1 MPFIIAE
8 PSKDRRE
15 SYSEYVGRGGY
26 QTAWAKVRTMEAPAV
41 RTTVLSAGLR
51 GRGGA
56 GFPTAKKWE
65 LATSVES
72 SRRIL
77 IINGAEGEPGSF
89 KDRTLMTLA
98 PHRVLEGILIG
109 AHAIQA
115 TDILFYINDQ
125 FNDSIS
131 SLEQALREAE
141 AAGLPVNTIKLL
153 PETHTYIAGEETA
166 LINALMGLPAQ
177 PWHKPPYP
185 TTQGYQGHPTIV
197 NNVETLA
204 VLPVIFEK
212 GITWFVRNQPMLF
225 SVTGDVRRPGVY
237 EMPLGTPLSQLLD
250 LAGGPA
256 QTSIQAVLPG
266 GFSMPWLKPE
276 QFDTPLDYESLRHLG
291 TGLGA
296 SIIVIGSE
304 RSLYDQTCQIA
315 DFFARETCGK
325 CPLCVRGT
333 RTLAEQMAQLANS
346 LNPETVGTLVQ
357 SAKKFRHKGICSF
370 LDTAAHMVEE
380 YAVALNTPT
389 VS

>member
-8 PSKDRRE
+8 PSNDHRE

-26 QTAWAKVRTMEAPAV
+26 RTAWAKVRAMEATAV
-41 RTTVLSAGLR
+41 RTAVLSAGLR

-65 LATSVES
+65 LATAVEA
-72 SRRIL
+72 SRRVL

-98 PHRVLEGILIG
+98 PHRVLEGILIA

-125 FNDSIS
+125 FGDSIS
-131 SLEQALREAE
+131 SLEHALREAE
-141 AAGLPVNTIKLL
+141 QDGLPVSMIKLL

-197 NNVETLA
+197 NNAETVA
-204 VLPVIFEK
+204 VLPIIFEK
-212 GITWFVRNQPMLF
+212 GVTWFVRNQPMLF
-225 SVTGDVRRPGVY
+225 SVSGDVKRPGVY
-237 EMPLGTPLSQLLD
+237 EMPLGTPLRQLLD
-250 LAGGPA
+250 ITGGPS
-256 QTSIQAVLPG
+256 QNSIQAVLPG

-276 QFDTPLDYESLRHLG
+276 QFDTPLDYESLRLLG
-291 TGLGA
+291 TGLGG
-296 SIIVIGSE
+296 SIIVIGDE
-304 RSLYDQTCQIA
+304 RSLYDQTRQIA
-315 DFFARETCGK
+315 NFFAQETCGK

-333 RTLAEQMAQLANS
+333 RTLAQQMAELANTF
-346 LNPETVGTLVQ
+346 NPEAVGTLVQ

-380 YAVALNTPT
+380 YAVALNTRT
-389 VS
+389 VL